1 MAGGGPGPPTLV
13 SLAFPVHTPAYLD
26 WPEVGQVA
34 IADMHGEA
42 LVKAQQVAKKDDL
55 RGEGQSEMQ
64 GHGCA

>member
-1 MAGGGPGPPTLV
+1 M